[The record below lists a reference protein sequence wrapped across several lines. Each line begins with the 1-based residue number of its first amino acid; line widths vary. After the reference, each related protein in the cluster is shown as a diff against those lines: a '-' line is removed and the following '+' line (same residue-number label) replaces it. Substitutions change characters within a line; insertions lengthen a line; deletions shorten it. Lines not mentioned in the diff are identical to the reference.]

1 MRKDEFIAQAVSE
14 YIKLNDVQKAYV
26 LGFMNSAV
34 MYSKQDDETDSKPPD
49 KKPEKVSR
57 QIFTWRGCVL
67 SCGRYWEN
75 KGDVEPIEKIK
86 NRHIAKVHN
95 IWIRR

>member
-34 MYSKQDDETDSKPPD
+34 MYSKQDDETKSKPPD
-49 KKPEKVSR
+49 KKPEKA
-57 QIFTWRGCVL
+57 TL
-67 SCGRYWEN
+67 
-75 KGDVEPIEKIK
+75 
-86 NRHIAKVHN
+86 
-95 IWIRR
+95 